1 MNRKVHLGAILL
13 LASIIV
19 APVMAEVPA
28 EQQAIV
34 QKGNGGPEVLT
45 MTTVPVLEPGPGQ
58 VLIEVY
64 AAAVNPIDWKM
75 RVGYSGPGRPLGT
88 PQPNEPPARIPGF
101 DAAGV
106 VAAVGAGV
114 DRFDVGDAVFSMIG
128 RISVDGL
135 NGSYAHYVIAGEDN
149 VVAKPENLT
158 YAEAAGMATVGM
170 TAARILHDVEI
181 APGSRVFINGIA
193 GGVGS
198 SAAQI
203 AKARGAVV
211 IGTASARH
219 DDYLESLGV
228 DQVVDYTKVDFTEV
242 VDPVD
247 VYFETV
253 NGDLATTGLAIIKP
267 GGRLVSSTTAPSGA
281 VCDEAKVTCPV
292 MGPPGADG
300 VTEGELLRYVADL
313 ARQGKFKANIDEAY
327 PLAQAG
333 EAQEYNRE
341 GHTEGKVVL
350 IVDADMASEM

>member
-1 MNRKVHLGAILL
+1 MNRKVRRGAIAL
-13 LASIIV
+13 LASVIV
-19 APVMAEVPA
+19 VPAMAEVPA

-34 QKGNGGPEVLT
+34 QKGNGGPEVLAL
-45 MTTVPVLEPGPGQ
+45 TTVPVLEPGPGQ

-88 PQPNEPPARIPGF
+88 PQPNEPAARIPGF
-101 DAAGV
+101 DASGV
-106 VAAVGAGV
+106 VAKVGPGV
-114 DRFDVGDAVFSMIG
+114 ENFKVGDAVFSMIG
-128 RISVDGL
+128 RINVDGL
-135 NGSYAHYVIAGEDN
+135 NGSYSHYVIAGEDN
-149 VVAKPENLT
+149 VVAKPGNLT

-170 TAARILHDVEI
+170 TAARVLHDVEI
-181 APGSRVFINGIA
+181 GPGTRVFINGIA

-198 SAAQI
+198 AAAQI
-203 AKARGAVV
+203 AKAQGAVV

-219 DDYLESLGV
+219 NEYLESLGV
-228 DQVVDYTKVDFTEV
+228 NQVVDYTKVEFTEV

-253 NGDLATTGLAIIKP
+253 NGDLATKGLAIIKA
-267 GGRLVSSTTAPSGA
+267 GGRLVSSTTAPSGDA
-281 VCDEAKVTCPV
+281 CSAAKVTCPT
-292 MGPPGADG
+292 MGPPGAGG
-300 VTEGELLRYVADL
+300 VSEGELLRYVADL
-313 ARQGKFKANIDEAY
+313 ASQGKFKVNLDAQY

-350 IVDADMASEM
+350 IVNPEFASEM